1 MVSYVIFLTPDMAI
15 SQLEAESALS
25 MISTSQLAV
34 GQSLCS
40 VMLGSSLSKAQI
52 DAVMSLSHMKPLER

>member
-1 MVSYVIFLTPDMAI
+1 MAI